1 MKAIEIR
8 NKYLDFFKRH
18 GHAVIPSA
26 PLIPENDPSVLFT
39 TAGMQ
44 PLVPYLLGE
53 KHPEGTRLTDF
64 QKCLRTNDID
74 EVGDNR
80 HLTYFEMLGNWS
92 LGDYFKEESIA
103 MSFEFLT
110 KELGIPVEK
119 LSVTCFAGDEDCQRD
134 EVTASC
140 WRKAGIPEDRIYYFG
155 KDDNWWIAGEEG
167 PCGPD
172 TEMFYDT
179 GKPKCSENC
188 NPSCGCGK
196 YVEIWN
202 NVFMEF
208 FKTKD
213 GKYTKLKQHNVDT
226 GLGLERMTMLLQ
238 GKETPFD
245 TELFKPV
252 MDKLQELAG
261 ENDSIESRRIVSE
274 HLRSSMMIIQDGGLP
289 SNVDRGYILRRLIR
303 RMVRHL
309 RKLQINL
316 NELGELI
323 DLNIDTLK
331 EMYPELHQNSN
342 KIKSVIIEEKDKFE
356 KTLERGEREFNKIVN
371 RMKNDGKDT
380 ISGQDLFT
388 LYETYGF
395 PPEVTQDLA
404 REAGL
409 KVDTTEF
416 DKLFKEHQE
425 KSRMGSEQKFK
436 GGLAGTGG
444 QEVRY
449 HTATHLLNAALKV
462 ILGKDVH
469 QKGSNITPERMRFDF
484 SCDHKLTD
492 DEKKKVE
499 DLVNEWIAQGLD
511 VKCEEMKKDDAIKSG
526 AECMFIEKYPDIVT
540 VYSIGNDKETV
551 SKELCGGPHVKN
563 TSELGHFKIKKEE
576 ASSAGVRRIKAI
588 LE

>member
-119 LSVTCFAGDEDCQRD
+119 LSVTCFAGDKDCQRD

-140 WRKAGIPEDRIYYFG
+140 WKKAGIPEDRIYYFG

-261 ENDSIESRRIVSE
+261 ENDSIESRRIVAE
-274 HLRSSMMIIQDGGLP
+274 HLRASMMIIQDGGLP

-323 DLNIDTLK
+323 DLNIETLK

-371 RMKNDGKDT
+371 RMKNEGKDT
-380 ISGQDLFT
+380 ISGKDLFT

-395 PPEVTQDLA
+395 PPVVTQDLA

-436 GGLAGTGG
+436 GGLAGTGE

-484 SCDHKLTD
+484 SCDHKLTE

-499 DLVNEWIAQGLD
+499 DLVNEWISRGLD